1 MEIGKYYKLEFVFLF
16 CFVFPQRA
24 ALPATDSYKRNSE
37 RARVGGDHGVSS
49 AKGNWCFPDAFIMSP
64 LAFRHFLGGP
74 CFLCGN
80 IYGCTPAPPGNM
92 KKFTFSCPYAKGLQ
106 EHNFQRQQVHCLE
119 EREEKEKLSGPF
131 NSNK

>member
-1 MEIGKYYKLEFVFLF
+1 M
-16 CFVFPQRA
+16 
-24 ALPATDSYKRNSE
+24 
-37 RARVGGDHGVSS
+37 VGS
-49 AKGNWCFPDAFIMSP
+49 AKGNWCFPDAFIMSS

-80 IYGCTPAPPGNM
+80 IYGCTPAPSGYM
-92 KKFTFSCPYAKGLQ
+92 KKFAFGCPYVNGLQ

-119 EREEKEKLSGPF
+119 EREEKEKLSGTF